1 MKKYILLGYLFLA
14 TYLNSNAQMVQK
26 GFGTSNSTF
35 LFGYTSY
42 AAKSQCMFWPS
53 DFTNL
58 AQGDITRIYYKYR
71 SGTGDQVLTRFSIEM
86 GQTTETA
93 YNANSFFTG
102 LTPVFY
108 RDSYT
113 IPQGVSGNWFY
124 IDLDTPF
131 TYDSTKTLVVQLI
144 FPESAID
151 SWGTL
156 GSSNTPTKKI
166 ISPDTLATV
175 GDGSSGTWQ
184 DFGFDLATPNGLISF
199 ISNTQNI
206 DFTVLPNPANNHII
220 IAPVNTEI
228 KSCDLDIMNFSGE
241 IIASERLQFNT
252 NSIDVGYL
260 SSGIYL
266 ARLTDMN
273 GKSITKKFV
282 VQK

>member
-1 MKKYILLGYLFLA
+1 MKKGISHLIVAFLI
-14 TYLNSNAQMVQK
+14 SISVQAQMVHK

-42 AAKSQCMFWPS
+42 AAKSQCIFWPS

-58 AQGDITRIYYKYR
+58 AQGDIIRIYYKYG

-93 YNANSFFTG
+93 YNANAFFTG

-124 IDLDTPF
+124 IDLDIPF
-131 TYDSTKTLVVQLI
+131 TYDSTKTLIVQLI

-156 GSSNTPTKKI
+156 GSTNIPVKKI
-166 ISPDTLATV
+166 ISPDTLATT

-184 DFGFDLATPNGLISF
+184 DFGFDLATPSGTKSVLK
-199 ISNTQNI
+199 NTD
-206 DFTVLPNPANNHII
+206 DFDIAIAPNPTINSLDVTIL
-220 IAPVNTEI
+220 NTNLETFQI
-228 KSCDLDIMNFSGE
+228 DILNLIGE
-241 IIASERLQFNT
+241 IVT
-252 NSIDVGYL
+252 NEKINGIKKSIDVRHL
-260 SSGIYL
+260 S
-266 ARLTDMN
+266 N
-273 GKSITKKFV
+273 GVYYAKVTNQNGEVRTKKFLI
-282 VQK
+282 QK

>member
-1 MKKYILLGYLFLA
+1 MKKSFLLITIIFFICQS
-14 TYLNSNAQMVQK
+14 TKAQQVQK

-35 LFGYTSY
+35 LFGFTSY

-58 AQGDITRIYYKYR
+58 AQGDITRIYYKYG
-71 SGTGDQVLTRFSIEM
+71 SGAGDQVLTRFSIEM

-93 YNANSFFTG
+93 YNGNAFFTG
-102 LTPVFY
+102 LSPVFY

-131 TYDSTKTLVVQLI
+131 TYDSTKTLIVQLI

-156 GSSNTPTKKI
+156 GSTNTPTKKI
-166 ISPDTLATV
+166 ISPDTLATI

-184 DFGFDLATPNGLISF
+184 DFGFDLATPQGIKSF
-199 ISNTQNI
+199 TSNNNI
-206 DFTVLPNPANNHII
+206 DFVLTPNPANSFYQ
-220 IAPVNTEI
+220 I
-228 KSCDLDIMNFSGE
+228 KLFNAVQHNYQLSILNLLGE
-241 IIASERLQFNT
+241 IVEHESLNT
-252 NSIDVGYL
+252 NNQTLNINHLSNGVYFVKVSDV
-260 SSGIYL
+260 
-266 ARLTDMN
+266 N
-273 GKSITKKFV
+273 GKEIIKKLV
-282 VQK
+282 VEK

>member
-1 MKKYILLGYLFLA
+1 MKKSLLLVAIISFIGLLA
-14 TYLNSNAQMVQK
+14 QAQQVQK

-35 LFGYTSY
+35 LFGFTSY
-42 AAKSQCMFWPS
+42 AAKSQCMFWSS

-58 AQGDITRIYYKYR
+58 AQGDITRIYYKYG
-71 SGTGDQVLTRFSIEM
+71 SGAGDQVLTRFSIEM

-93 YNANSFFTG
+93 YNANAFFTG

-131 TYDSTKTLVVQLI
+131 TYDSTKTLIVQLI

-166 ISPDTLATV
+166 ISPDTLATI
-175 GDGSSGTWQ
+175 GDGTSGTWQ
-184 DFGFDLATPNGLISF
+184 DFGFDLATPQGIKSF
-199 ISNTQNI
+199 TSSITNF
-206 DFTVLPNPANNHII
+206 DFQLTPNPANNIVQINLFNATQNNYHLSII
-220 IAPVNTEI
+220 NLIDEIVAQENINTNNQTLPVN
-228 KSCDLDIMNFSGE
+228 DLSNGVYFV
-241 IIASERLQFNT
+241 RVT
-252 NSIDVGYL
+252 DVKGN
-260 SSGIYL
+260 
-266 ARLTDMN
+266 A
-273 GKSITKKFV
+273 ITKKLV
-282 VQK
+282 VEK